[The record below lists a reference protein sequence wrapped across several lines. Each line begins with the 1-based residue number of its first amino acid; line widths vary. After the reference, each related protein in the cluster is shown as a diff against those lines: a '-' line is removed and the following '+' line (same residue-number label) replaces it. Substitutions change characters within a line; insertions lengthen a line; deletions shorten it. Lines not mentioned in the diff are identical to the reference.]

1 VGEGDAPKTSPLPVG
16 DAAGNPDKTK
26 QRALDQ
32 LRQMG
37 YEVTL
42 SALPAASWGNLRV
55 RSAQLE

>member
-1 VGEGDAPKTSPLPVG
+1 VGEGDAPKTSPLPVS

-42 SALPAASWGNLRV
+42 SALPAAS
-55 RSAQLE
+55 